1 MAYLNCPFEAPLE
14 CCTIPCYLLT
24 YVCHLFLGYTG
35 TFIVICTTRFTCCRP
50 NCWSSSCS
58 FPPAPDGCP
67 ALPAAAAGAALAAFL
82 ISRVLASGQ
91 LSDERCGLNLYVL
104 QSSDDM
110 QTKTA
115 WLTITI
121 YRARRHAHLFISIRL
136 CELAYEKL
144 EITPHGRVVIDAA
157 NSAAI
162 RTAAAAAR

>member
-1 MAYLNCPFEAPLE
+1 MLHNFL
-14 CCTIPCYLLT
+14 LLT

-35 TFIVICTTRFTCCRP
+35 SFIVIWTTRFTCCRP
-50 NCWSSSCS
+50 NCWSSSCG
-58 FPPAPDGCP
+58 FPPALDGCP

-91 LSDERCGLNLYVL
+91 LSDESCRLNLYVL

-121 YRARRHAHLFISIRL
+121 EHDAMLTFSSPSGSA
-136 CELAYEKL
+136 ELAYEKL
-144 EITPHGRVVIDAA
+144 EITPHGRAVIDPA